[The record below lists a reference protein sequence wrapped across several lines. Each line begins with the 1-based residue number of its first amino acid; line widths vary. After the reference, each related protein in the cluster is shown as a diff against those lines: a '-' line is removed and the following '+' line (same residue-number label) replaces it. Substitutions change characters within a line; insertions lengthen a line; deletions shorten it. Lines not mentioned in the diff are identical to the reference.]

1 MKNIYNEIL
10 ELNRGKSAGVLVTVV
25 QKTGCGI
32 TSTIKYG
39 GQHQCVRRSNQDTS

>member
-10 ELNRGKSAGVLVTVV
+10 ELNHGKGAGVLAMVV
-25 QKTGCGI
+25 LKTGCGI

-39 GQHQCVRRSNQDTS
+39 GQHQCVMRSNQNTS